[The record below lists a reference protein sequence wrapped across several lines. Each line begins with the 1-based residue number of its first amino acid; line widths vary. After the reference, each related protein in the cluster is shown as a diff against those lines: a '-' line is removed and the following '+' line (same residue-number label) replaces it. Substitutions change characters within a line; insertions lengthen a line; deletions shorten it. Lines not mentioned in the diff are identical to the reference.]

1 MTAQSDSGG
10 GGLFAAIRRYRRT
23 SGRPVSFRKNNIIG
37 YVFIAPAMALYLTFN
52 VWPIFR
58 GLAMAFTDYRFVYPD
73 TRWEFNGI
81 SNFVKMVGDRR
92 AMDAAAISLKYLA
105 FVAPA
110 MILIALILAVLISK
124 VKRGAAFYR
133 WVVYLP
139 AVLPVAVIFLMFG
152 EMYGFQFGFI
162 NTVLR
167 GWGIENPP
175 NWLGNRT
182 LALPSIGA
190 AHIWMIFGFP
200 TLLFLIGIY
209 NIGSEMYE
217 AASLDGANGWQQ
229 FLYLTAPL
237 LKPTFALI
245 VVLNLPLFG
254 VVEPMLILNNGGPAN
269 STRTL
274 GLYLYQQAF
283 ELGDL
288 RLGYAA
294 AISLVIG
301 VISALIAGV
310 IFRWSR
316 QD

>member
-1 MTAQSDSGG
+1 MASQSDTGG
-10 GGLFAAIRRYRRT
+10 GGLFAAVRRYRQT
-23 SGRPVSFRKNNIIG
+23 SGQQVSYRKNNLLG

-73 TRWEFNGI
+73 TRWEFNGL
-81 SNFVKMVGDRR
+81 SNFIKMVGDRR
-92 AMDAAAISLKYLA
+92 AMDAAGISLKYLA
-105 FVAPA
+105 IVAPA
-110 MILIALILAVLISK
+110 MILIALLLAVLISK
-124 VKRGAAFYR
+124 VRRGAGFYR

-167 GWGIENPP
+167 GWGVENPP
-175 NWLGNRT
+175 NWLGDRT
-182 LALPSIGA
+182 FALPSIGA

-217 AASLDGANGWQQ
+217 AASLDGANGWHQ
-229 FLYLTAPL
+229 FRYLTAPL

-283 ELGDL
+283 EVGDL

-301 VISALIAGV
+301 LISALIAGV

>member
-1 MTAQSDSGG
+1 MTTHSESEG
-10 GGLFAAIRRYRRT
+10 GGLFGAVRRYRR
-23 SGRPVSFRKNNIIG
+23 SNARQVSNQKNNLLA
-37 YVFIAPAMALYLTFN
+37 YLFIAPAMALYLTFN

-58 GLAMAFTDYRFVYPD
+58 GIAMAFTDYRFVYPD
-73 TRWEFNGI
+73 TRWDFNGF

-92 AMDAAAISLKYLA
+92 AMDAAEISLKYLA
-105 FVAPA
+105 FVAPI
-110 MILIALILAVLISK
+110 MILIALLLAVLISK
-124 VKRGAAFYR
+124 VKKGAAFYR

-167 GWGIENPP
+167 DWGVENPP
-175 NWLGNRT
+175 NWLGDRT

-217 AASLDGANGWQQ
+217 AASLDGANGWHQ
-229 FLYLTAPL
+229 FRFLTAPL

-283 ELGDL
+283 EVGDL

-301 VISALIAGV
+301 VISSLIAGL

>member
-1 MTAQSDSGG
+1 MTTRSESGG
-10 GGLFAAIRRYRRT
+10 GGLFGAVRRYRQSNARQVA
-23 SGRPVSFRKNNIIG
+23 SQKNNLLG
-37 YVFIAPAMALYLTFN
+37 YLFIAPAMALYLTFN

-58 GLAMAFTDYRFVYPD
+58 GIAMAFTDYRFVYPD
-73 TRWEFNGI
+73 TRWDFNGF

-92 AMDAAAISLKYLA
+92 AMDAAEISLKYLA
-105 FVAPA
+105 FVAPI
-110 MILIALILAVLISK
+110 MILIALLLAVLISK
-124 VKRGAAFYR
+124 VKKGAAFYR

-167 GWGIENPP
+167 DWGIENPP
-175 NWLGNRT
+175 NWLGDRT

-217 AASLDGANGWQQ
+217 AASLDGANGWHQ
-229 FLYLTAPL
+229 FRFLTAPL

-283 ELGDL
+283 EVGDL

-301 VISALIAGV
+301 VISSLIAGL

>member
-1 MTAQSDSGG
+1 MAAQPESER
-10 GGLFAAIRRYRRT
+10 GGLFGAIRRYQQS
-23 SGRPVSFRKNNIIG
+23 SGRQLTGQRNNLLG
-37 YVFIAPAMALYLTFN
+37 YLFIAPAMILYLTFN

-58 GLAMAFTDYRFVYPD
+58 GIAMAFTDYRFIYPD
-73 TRWEFNGI
+73 TRWDFNGLD
-81 SNFVKMVGDRR
+81 NFVKMFGDRR
-92 AMDAAAISLKYLA
+92 ALAAAEVSLKYLA
-105 FVAPA
+105 FVGPA
-110 MILIALILAVLISK
+110 MILIALLLAVLISK
-124 VKRGAAFYR
+124 VKFGAGFYR

-167 GWGIENPP
+167 NWGIENPP
-175 NWLGNRT
+175 NWLGDRR
-182 LALPSIGA
+182 LALPAIGV

-209 NIGSEMYE
+209 NIGQEMYE

-229 FLYLTAPL
+229 FRYLTAPL

-245 VVLNLPLFG
+245 VVLNLQLFG
-254 VVEPMLILNNGGPAN
+254 VVQPMLILNNGGPAN

-283 ELGDL
+283 EQGDL

-301 VISALIAGV
+301 LVSSLIAGL

-316 QD
+316 Q

>member
-1 MTAQSDSGG
+1 MTSQSDTGG
-10 GGLFAAIRRYRRT
+10 GGLFAAVRRYRQT
-23 SGRPVSFRKNNIIG
+23 SGQQVSFRKNNLLG

-73 TRWEFNGI
+73 TRWEFNGF

-92 AMDAAAISLKYLA
+92 AMDAAGISLKYLV

-167 GWGIENPP
+167 GWGVENPP
-175 NWLGNRT
+175 NWLGDRT

-283 ELGDL
+283 EVGDL

-301 VISALIAGV
+301 VISALIAGA

>member
-10 GGLFAAIRRYRRT
+10 GGLFAAIRRYRQT
-23 SGRPVSFRKNNIIG
+23 SGQQVSFRRNNLLG
-37 YVFIAPAMALYLTFN
+37 YLFIAPAMALYLTFN

-58 GLAMAFTDYRFVYPD
+58 GIAMAFTDYRFVYPD
-73 TRWEFNGI
+73 TRWDFNGF
-81 SNFVKMVGDRR
+81 SNFIKMVGDRR
-92 AMDAAAISLKYLA
+92 AMDAAAVSLKYLV

-110 MILIALILAVLISK
+110 MILIALVLAVLISK

-167 GWGIENPP
+167 DWGIENPP
-175 NWLGNRT
+175 NWLGDRD

-217 AASLDGANGWQQ
+217 AASLDGANGWHQ

-283 ELGDL
+283 EVGDL

-301 VISALIAGV
+301 LISALIAGL